1 MKEDTARPKQAL
13 VEHLKYI
20 ESTRLENRMRA
31 MGGDA
36 MSKEIPAAGPAEAPL
51 DEP

>member
-1 MKEDTARPKQAL
+1 MKEDTAGPKQAL

-20 ESTRLENRMRA
+20 ESTRLENWGCS

-36 MSKEIPAAGPAEAPL
+36 MSKEIPAEAPL
-51 DEP
+51 G

>member
-1 MKEDTARPKQAL
+1 MEEDTARPKQTL

-20 ESTRLENRMRA
+20 ESTRLGNRGWA

-36 MSKEIPAAGPAEAPL
+36 MSKELPTEAPL
-51 DEP
+51 DEPEGE

>member
-1 MKEDTARPKQAL
+1 MEEDSTGPKQAR

-20 ESTRLENRMRA
+20 ESTRLENWGWS

-36 MSKEIPAAGPAEAPL
+36 TSKEIPAEAPL
-51 DEP
+51 D

>member
-13 VEHLKYI
+13 IEHLKNI
-20 ESTRLENRMRA
+20 ESTRLENRRRA

-36 MSKEIPAAGPAEAPL
+36 MSKEVPAEAPL
-51 DEP
+51 DEPEGE